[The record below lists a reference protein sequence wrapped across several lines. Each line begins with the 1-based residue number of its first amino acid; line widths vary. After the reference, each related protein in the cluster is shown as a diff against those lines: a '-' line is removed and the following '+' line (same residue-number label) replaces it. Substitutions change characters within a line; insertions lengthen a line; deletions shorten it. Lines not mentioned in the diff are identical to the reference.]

1 MTVEVGP
8 VTVETTVTV
17 GVVVVVVVVEGVG
30 SPEYVNWASAT
41 AVVVLDTTQDALTE
55 YVPLTHSQYGLPVV
69 KLAPT
74 APEVAI
80 VTDFEKSTVPY
91 GFVTCNRIT
100 VPAGGVGV
108 IVAEISPVWVPV

>member
-1 MTVEVGP
+1 MVTAPGAVETETEVSVEAE

-30 SPEYVNWASAT
+30 NPEYENVASAT
-41 AVVVLDTTQDALTE
+41 TVVVLATAHEADTE

-74 APEVAI
+74 TPDVAI
-80 VTDFEKSTVPY
+80 VIDLEKSTVPY
-91 GFVTCNRIT
+91 GFVI
-100 VPAGGVGV
+100 
-108 IVAEISPVWVPV
+108 